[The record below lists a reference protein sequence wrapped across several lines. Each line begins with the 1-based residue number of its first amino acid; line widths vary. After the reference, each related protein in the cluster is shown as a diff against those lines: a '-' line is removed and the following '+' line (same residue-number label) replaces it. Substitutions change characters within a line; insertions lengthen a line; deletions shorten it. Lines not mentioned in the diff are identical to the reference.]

1 MLWGDLLNCLIK
13 VKSKSISWLLYA
25 TFAGNLVYY
34 GATWAVITRCVLSGT
49 WWCFMEKT
57 AMPALIAE
65 EAMVRSRWV
74 SIQSQSRDFYNE
86 RLGTAYAS
94 L

>member
-34 GATWAVITRCVLSGT
+34 GAARAVITRCVLSGT
-49 WWCFMEKT
+49 CWWFIEKT
-57 AMPALIAE
+57 AMTALIVE
-65 EAMVRSRWV
+65 EAMVRSRWA
-74 SIQSQSRDFYNE
+74 SI
-86 RLGTAYAS
+86 
-94 L
+94 